1 MFILVAI
8 GLALGLLLGVLG
20 GGGSILTVPALVY
33 GAGLEPKQAIA
44 TSLAVVGLT
53 SAVGALRQWRHGTVQ
68 PRRALEFAAATMI
81 GAFAGG
87 RVSTHVRGDV
97 QLVTLAV
104 VMLGSAVSMLRPP
117 PVSTGAPPRLGILVA
132 AGLGVGALTGIVGIG
147 GGFLIV
153 PALAT
158 LAALPMAEA
167 VGTSLVV
174 IALNSVTAFAAV
186 ATTTRIPWGPALT
199 VTAGAITGVLAGA
212 SLGRRLTGAQI
223 RRGFAIFL
231 LVLAAFILW
240 TNRTTL
246 GLGPRASPTTV
257 PISNP

>member
-1 MFILVAI
+1 MVVLVAI
-8 GLALGLLLGVLG
+8 GLTIGLLLGVLG

-44 TSLAVVGLT
+44 TSLAVVGVT
-53 SAVGALRQWRHGTVQ
+53 SAVGALRQWRLGTVR
-68 PRRALEFAAATMI
+68 PERALGFAVATMV
-81 GAFAGG
+81 GAFGG
-87 RVSTHVRGDV
+87 GKLSAFVRGDV
-97 QLVTLAV
+97 QLVVLAV

-117 PVSTGAPPRLGILVA
+117 PATTGAPPRPGVLIA

-158 LAALPMAEA
+158 LAAFSMAEA

-174 IALNSVTAFAAV
+174 IALNSATAFAAV
-186 ATTTRIPWGPALT
+186 ATTARVPWGTAAT
-199 VTAGAITGVLAGA
+199 VTAAAIAGVLTGSAI
-212 SLGRRLTGAQI
+212 GRRLSGAQI

-240 TNRTTL
+240 SNRATF
-246 GLGPRASPTTV
+246 GAVWRPAVPTSSTS
-257 PISNP
+257 IS